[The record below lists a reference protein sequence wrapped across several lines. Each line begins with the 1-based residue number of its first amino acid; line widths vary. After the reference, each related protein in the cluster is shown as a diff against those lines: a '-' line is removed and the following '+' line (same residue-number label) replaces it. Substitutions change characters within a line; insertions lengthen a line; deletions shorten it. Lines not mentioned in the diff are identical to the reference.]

1 MIGGRR
7 SFIAIP
13 AVLASLV
20 VAAGCAA
27 TTPDRSALPTGP
39 RPPDGPSAAPSAGR
53 SVTPAP
59 TPAASRDAPA
69 STPEG
74 LAALEIE
81 SISSELSGAVLTF
94 ATDGLSILFAS
105 DRADDAK
112 AGSAPDLWRVVPPGD
127 DPPELVW
134 RNPDRGHSIV
144 GIGGDV
150 GTIAWVETPV
160 TGERAWNLWLLSR
173 AGGEA
178 ILLDSHP
185 GDESVSSLVPSF
197 SIYENTIVWSAFDR
211 GPSGSVSQLKV
222 ASGPGWEPS
231 VLAERDAREAE
242 LWLPSLYGA
251 QLAYTEVRYAPDRSS
266 DERHVYLLS
275 LGSGEEPRR
284 LDTSGRATMPL
295 SVDGAVLWKETD
307 PGFNMFNWGRMVR
320 HDLATGSE
328 SQLTIQ
334 PQEYVNYP
342 TAGSR
347 YLAWWGADAFAF
359 GIYDLR
365 DDKASTI
372 VRYPTAS
379 QENVLRPYVAGD
391 LLVWLHVD
399 TDAPG
404 GPTSELRYAVLPP
417 LKPNPKDG

>member
-1 MIGGRR
+1 M
-7 SFIAIP
+7 
-13 AVLASLV
+13 LV
-20 VAAGCAA
+20 VAACAA
-27 TTPDRSALPTGP
+27 TTPIPSALPASGSDEPASPSATPRTGP
-39 RPPDGPSAAPSAGR
+39 S
-53 SVTPAP
+53 P
-59 TPAASRDAPA
+59 TPAASESPSAAP
-69 STPEG
+69 PEG
-74 LAALEIE
+74 LAAELEVG
-81 SISSELSGAVLTF
+81 SIPSEVSGAVLTF
-94 ATDGLSILFAS
+94 ATDGVSVLFAS
-105 DRADDAK
+105 DRAEDAV
-112 AGSAPDLWRVVPPGD
+112 AGSAPDLWRVTPPGD

-134 RNPDRGHSIV
+134 RNPDRAHSIV

-197 SIYENTIVWSAFDR
+197 SIYENTIAWSAFDL
-211 GPSGSVSQLKV
+211 GPSGPVSQLKV
-222 ASGPGWEPS
+222 ASSPGWEPS
-231 VLAERDAREAE
+231 VFAERDAREAE

-266 DERHVYLLS
+266 DERHVYLVS

-295 SVDGAVLWKETD
+295 SVDGAVIWKETD

-320 HDLATGSE
+320 HDLATGSQSE
-328 SQLTIQ
+328 LTIL

-359 GIYDLR
+359 GVYDLR
-365 DDKASTI
+365 DDEAATI
-372 VRYPTAS
+372 VRYPAAS
-379 QENVLRPYVAGD
+379 QENVLRPHVSGD

-404 GPTSELRYAVLPP
+404 GLASELRFTVLPP
-417 LKPNPKDG
+417 LKPNPGDG